1 MPWQTGDRVMTL
13 RRRSA
18 VVDVVVDMLDGWRRH
33 QSGRNASLLSFFFFL
48 SIFPLLLVATTILG
62 FILQNNDD
70 LQKRIVEGALG
81 NIPVLGQQLANDPTS
96 LDGNV
101 WVLIVGLLTALW
113 SGTKA
118 FVGFQVA
125 QDDIWE
131 ISIDDR
137 EPMPV
142 QRGRAILGLVIIGV
156 SQIGSLALT
165 TIVNAA
171 GLPGISRILLLLA
184 GLVVNIAVIAFM
196 YRYLTAASPTWR
208 DVWPGAVAAG
218 IAFSVLQY
226 FGSGIVRRI
235 TDNAGDTYGQFA
247 LVLGLVTW
255 LGFLAIS
262 ALMAAEL
269 NAALVRRRAGD
280 TPADSEPDAWTVV
293 TGRILRE

>member
-1 MPWQTGDRVMTL
+1 MTWATSDRVTSL
-13 RRRSA
+13 RRRSVA
-18 VVDVVVDMLDGWRRH
+18 VDVVVDMLDGWRRH

-62 FILQNNDD
+62 FVLQDNED
-70 LQKRIVEGALG
+70 LQQRIVEGALDH
-81 NIPVLGQQLANDPTS
+81 IPVLGQQLANDPTS
-96 LDGNV
+96 LDGSV
-101 WVLIVGLLTALW
+101 WVLILGLLTALW
-113 SGTKA
+113 SATKA

-131 ISIDDR
+131 IPIDDR

-142 QRGRAILGLVIIGV
+142 QRGRALLGVAIIGV

-165 TIVNAA
+165 ALVNAA
-171 GLPGISRILLLLA
+171 DLAAISRILLLLA
-184 GLVVNIAVIAFM
+184 GLVINIVIIAFM
-196 YRYLTAASPTWR
+196 YRLLTAASPTWR

-226 FGSGIVRRI
+226 FGSGIVQRI
-235 TDNAGDTYGQFA
+235 TENAGDTYGQFA

-269 NAALVRRRAGD
+269 NAALVRRR
-280 TPADSEPDAWTVV
+280 PAPPAAV
-293 TGRILRE
+293 

>member
-1 MPWQTGDRVMTL
+1 MAWTTSDRVMAL

-18 VVDVVVDMLDGWRRH
+18 AVDVVVDMLDGWRRH
-33 QSGRNASLLSFFFFL
+33 QSGRNASLLSFFSFL

-62 FILQNNDD
+62 FVLQNNED
-70 LQKRIVEGALG
+70 LQQRIVGGALE
-81 NIPVLGQQLANDPTS
+81 NIPVLGQQLADDPTS
-96 LDGNV
+96 LEGNV

-113 SGTKA
+113 SGTKT

-131 ISIDDR
+131 IPIDDR
-137 EPMPV
+137 EGMHV
-142 QRGRAILGLVIIGV
+142 QRGRAVLGLVIIGV

-165 TIVNAA
+165 ALVHAA
-171 GLPGISRILLLLA
+171 GLPGFSRILLLAA

-196 YRYLTAASPTWR
+196 YRLLTAASPTWR

-235 TDNAGDTYGQFA
+235 TDNAGDTYGNFA

-269 NAALVRRRAGD
+269 NAALVRRR
-280 TPADSEPDAWTVV
+280 PARAP
-293 TGRILRE
+293 

>member
-1 MPWQTGDRVMTL
+1 MAWQTGDRVMAL
-13 RRRSA
+13 RRRHVA
-18 VVDVVVDMLDGWRRH
+18 IDVVVDMLDGWRRH

-62 FILQNNDD
+62 FVLQNDQD
-70 LQKRIVEGALG
+70 LQQRIVGGALG
-81 NIPVLGQQLANDPTS
+81 NIPVLGQQLADDPTS
-96 LDGNV
+96 LHGSV

-113 SGTKA
+113 SATKA

-131 ISIDDR
+131 IPIDDR
-137 EPMPV
+137 EAMPV
-142 QRGRAILGLVIIGV
+142 KRGRAVLGLTIVGV
-156 SQIGSLALT
+156 SQIGTLALT

-171 GLPGISRILLLLA
+171 GLPGVSRILLLVA
-184 GLVVNIAVIAFM
+184 SLVVNIAVIAFM

-208 DVWPGAVAAG
+208 DVFPGAIAAG
-218 IAFSVLQY
+218 IAFSILQY
-226 FGSGIVRRI
+226 FGAGIVRRI
-235 TDNAGDTYGQFA
+235 TANASDTYGQFA

-269 NAALVRRRAGD
+269 NATLVRRRRGA
-280 TPADSEPDAWTVV
+280 TPKAVPAEV
-293 TGRILRE
+293 